1 MLIKLNSVKLG
12 FLFISF
18 LFISLAVFSQ
28 TIAVEDVKNHVGET
42 ITILGKIADGRYLG
56 SVAKKPTLLN
66 VNKPYPNQP
75 LTVIIY
81 GGNRNSFG
89 YKPEE
94 ALMNKNVFVTGKVS
108 LYNVKPQIEV
118 ERPDQ
123 IVIASS
129 ANANAPTVINTIEQ
143 GELHVKSP
151 VKLKSGPG
159 NNYKTIAKLKAGSI
173 LQVLHNDGGWVY
185 VSVKRAMGSDDKN
198 YTLVGFIKS
207 DELKLPPIIYSL
219 I

>member
-1 MLIKLNSVKLG
+1 MLIKLNSVKRG

-81 GGNRNSFG
+81 GDNRNAFG

-108 LYNVKPQIEV
+108 LYNGKPQIEV

-129 ANANAPTVINTIEQ
+129 ANANAGTVINTIEQ
-143 GELHVKSP
+143 GELQVKSA
-151 VKLKSGPG
+151 VKLRSGPG

-173 LQVLHNDGGWVY
+173 LQVLHNDGGWTY

-207 DELKLPPIIYSL
+207 DELK
-219 I
+219 